1 MDWDISYMKISYE
14 YLKEKLYFLILA
26 FVTSII
32 MILFLR
38 AVDCN
43 GQVIIVISFLFWGMV
58 LAVLVIEY
66 IRRATYYKNL
76 SETLAALDQKYL
88 LAEIIDEAQFLDG
101 QFLYETMREVNK
113 SMLEH
118 VNTYRQFQ
126 EEYKDYI
133 EMWVHEIKTPL
144 AAGKLIISN
153 NPDATTKSIEEELNK
168 VEDFVEQALFY
179 ARSTTVEKDYVIKE
193 INLKDTINK
202 VIKKNAKTFIYKKI
216 KIELEHIDEMV
227 YSDAKWLEFILHQ
240 IIGNALKYTPEN
252 IGIINISTSKQ
263 NDKLILSIEDNGI
276 GIPLEDVKRVFDKG
290 FTGKNGRT
298 NEMATG
304 MGLYL
309 CKLLCDKLYLDIRI
323 SSRLNKG
330 SVVMITFPINSMMLL
345 K

>member
-1 MDWDISYMKISYE
+1 MKISYE
-14 YLKEKLYFLILA
+14 YLKEKLYFIILA
-26 FVTSII
+26 FVTSLII
-32 MILFLR
+32 VLFLR
-38 AVDCN
+38 AVKCN
-43 GQVIIVISFLFWGMV
+43 GQVIIVVSFLFWGMV
-58 LAVLVIEY
+58 LAVLAIEY
-66 IRRATYYKNL
+66 IRRVTYYKNL
-76 SETLAALDQKYL
+76 KETLASLDQKYL

-101 QFLYETMREVNK
+101 QVLYETMREVNK
-113 SMLEH
+113 SMLEN
-118 VNTYRQFQ
+118 VNKYRQFG

-153 NPDATTKSIEEELNK
+153 NPSEVTKSIEEELNK

-193 INLKDTINK
+193 ISLKDTVNK

-216 KIELEHIDEMV
+216 KIDLQNIDERV

-240 IIGNALKYTPEN
+240 IIGNALKYTPEESGV
-252 IGIINISTSKQ
+252 ITLSTSKQ
-263 NDKLILSIEDNGI
+263 SDQLLLSIEDNGQ
-276 GIPLEDVKRVFDKG
+276 GIPLQDLPRVFDKG
-290 FTGKNGRT
+290 FTGKNGRS

-309 CKLLCDKLYLDIRI
+309 CKLLCDKLYLDIHITSMVGKGTCVVI
-323 SSRLNKG
+323 S
-330 SVVMITFPINSMMLL
+330 FPINSMMLL

>member
-1 MDWDISYMKISYE
+1 MKISYE
-14 YLKEKLYFLILA
+14 YLKEKLYFIILA
-26 FVTSII
+26 FVTSLII
-32 MILFLR
+32 VLFLR
-38 AVDCN
+38 AVKCN
-43 GQVIIVISFLFWGMV
+43 GQVIIVVSFLFWGMV
-58 LAVLVIEY
+58 LAVFVIEY
-66 IRRATYYKNL
+66 IRRVAYYKNL
-76 SETLAALDQKYL
+76 KETLASLDQKYL

-101 QFLYETMREVNK
+101 QVLYETMREVNK
-113 SMLEH
+113 SMLEN
-118 VNTYRQFQ
+118 VNKYRQFG

-153 NPDATTKSIEEELNK
+153 NPSEVTKSIEEELNK

-193 INLKDTINK
+193 ISLKDTVNK

-216 KIELEHIDEMV
+216 KIDLQNIDEMV

-240 IIGNALKYTPEN
+240 IIGNALKYTPEESGV
-252 IGIINISTSKQ
+252 ITLHTSKQ
-263 NDKLILSIEDNGI
+263 SDQLLLSIEDNGQ
-276 GIPLEDVKRVFDKG
+276 GIPLQDLPRVFDKG
-290 FTGKNGRT
+290 FTGKNGRS

-323 SSRLNKG
+323 TSMVGKG
-330 SVVMITFPINSMMLL
+330 TCVVISFPINSMMLL

>member
-1 MDWDISYMKISYE
+1 MKISYE
-14 YLKEKLYFLILA
+14 YIKEKLYFIILA
-26 FVTSII
+26 FVTSMI

-38 AVDCN
+38 AVNCN
-43 GQVIIVISFLFWGMV
+43 GQVIIVVSFLFWGMV

-66 IRRATYYKNL
+66 IRRYMYYKNL
-76 SETLAALDQKYL
+76 AETLASLDQKYL

-101 QFLYETMREVNK
+101 QVLYETMREVNK

-118 VNTYRQFQ
+118 VNEYRQFGQ
-126 EEYKDYI
+126 EYKDYI

-153 NPDATTKSIEEELNK
+153 NPDPVTKSIEEELNK
-168 VEDFVEQALFY
+168 VEEFVEQALFY

-193 INLKDTINK
+193 ISLKDTINK
-202 VIKKNAKTFIYKKI
+202 IIRKNAKTFIYKRI
-216 KIELEHIDEMV
+216 KIDLKSIDERV

-240 IIGNALKYTPEN
+240 IIGNALKYTPEEVGV
-252 IGIINISTSKQ
+252 ITIDTEKQ
-263 NDKLILSIEDNGI
+263 HEYLILSIQDNGQ

-290 FTGKNGRT
+290 FTGKNGRS

-309 CKLLCDKLYLDIRI
+309 CKLLCDKLYLDIQI
-323 SSRLNKG
+323 SSMLGKG
-330 SVVMITFPINSMMLL
+330 TCVKITFPMNSMMLL